1 MASFVGSQAGT
12 KGPSRVT
19 IVWSPRAVQHLVHFR
34 EYIARDNPDAANRIA
49 GTPLQAVERLAELP
63 NLGRPGRVAG
73 TRELV
78 VPTTPYVIPYRV
90 RGDRLEVVAVFHARQ
105 RWPQRL

>member
-1 MASFVGSQAGT
+1 M
-12 KGPSRVT
+12 T
-19 IVWSPRAVQHLVHFR
+19 IVWSPRAVKHLAHLR
-34 EYIARDNPDAANRIA
+34 EYIARDNPNAANRIA
-49 GTPLQAVERLAELP
+49 SALLEAVERLAKLP

-78 VPTTPYVIPYRV
+78 VPGTPYIIPYRL

-105 RWPQRL
+105 KWSKQL